1 MNILSWIITSSADP
15 KKTSLFVKGLLISIA
30 PVALMMLGWSD
41 GQSSSFVDGIADL
54 VFFSLSIISV
64 IMMLV
69 GLKRKQ
75 DLRRWAA
82 RQE

>member
-1 MNILSWIITSSADP
+1 
-15 KKTSLFVKGLLISIA
+15 
-30 PVALMMLGWSD
+30 MMLGWSD

>member
-15 KKTSLFVKGLLISIA
+15 KKTSPFVKGLLISIA